1 VSDLVQPE
9 SAAPLT
15 EVEVERLRVRAERE
29 RKARSEAEAIAE
41 RSTRELYDRQRELQ
55 LMEAVSAAA
64 NEADDMRTAMQVAV
78 DRICAHTGWPV
89 GHVYLVAGPEEPV
102 ALVPTEIWHL
112 DDPVRFAAFR
122 EVTEATFLQ
131 SGDGLPGRI
140 HASGEPAW
148 VVDVT
153 KDANFP
159 RVDAAV
165 DIGVR
170 AAFGSP
176 VLIADEVV
184 AVLEF
189 FTPAVTEPDARLLE
203 VISQVGAQLGRAVER
218 ELADLELQQRSAQL
232 ELYAGELEHANDEL
246 KEFAYVASHDLSEP
260 LRTISGFVQ
269 LLAKRYRG
277 RLDADADEFIGFVV
291 EGTERMQRLIDD
303 LLAYSRIGRAELRI
317 EDVSAS
323 EALEHA
329 REALAASVY
338 EVGASVT
345 VGELPTVR
353 ADAGQL
359 ERLFLN
365 LLSNAIK
372 FQGSAP
378 PRVQVGARRD
388 GSAWHFTVADN
399 GIGIEPRHAERIFN
413 VFARLHSPGE
423 YPGTGIGLS
432 ICKKIVERHG
442 GKIWVKP
449 RPDGGSTFHFTL
461 PDPGLPVADSREE
474 IAA

>member
-1 VSDLVQPE
+1 
-9 SAAPLT
+9 
-15 EVEVERLRVRAERE
+15 
-29 RKARSEAEAIAE
+29 
-41 RSTRELYDRQRELQ
+41 
-55 LMEAVSAAA
+55 
-64 NEADDMRTAMQVAV
+64 
-78 DRICAHTGWPV
+78 
-89 GHVYLVAGPEEPV
+89 
-102 ALVPTEIWHL
+102 
-112 DDPVRFAAFR
+112 
-122 EVTEATFLQ
+122 
-131 SGDGLPGRI
+131 
-140 HASGEPAW
+140 
-148 VVDVT
+148 
-153 KDANFP
+153 
-159 RVDAAV
+159 
-165 DIGVR
+165 
-170 AAFGSP
+170 
-176 VLIADEVV
+176 LIADEVV